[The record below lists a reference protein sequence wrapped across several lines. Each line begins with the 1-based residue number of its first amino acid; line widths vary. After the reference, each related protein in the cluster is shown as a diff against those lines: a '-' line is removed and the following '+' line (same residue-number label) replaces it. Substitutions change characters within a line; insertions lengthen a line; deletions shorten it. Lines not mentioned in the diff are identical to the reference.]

1 MLDIH
6 DITDICGVHD
16 LHDVHD
22 VFDSYCIQHGY
33 ALYEIYDQHD
43 PARIRRQAR
52 AAREQGADA
61 ILQACRIILSALSI
75 RYRRCIQYTRRHIRS
90 AISTIQTR
98 YTIYVRYQR
107 SIRWQ
112 CLQLS
117 HHDIS
122 AVVTPYLSS
131 SGRPS
136 PSSLCTLSL
145 IHI

>member
-6 DITDICGVHD
+6 DITDICGIHD

-22 VFDSYCIQHGY
+22 VFDSHCIQHGY
-33 ALYEIYDQHD
+33 DLYEIYDQHD

-61 ILQACRIILSALSI
+61 ILQACCIIMSALSI

-107 SIRWQ
+107 YIRWQ

-117 HHDIS
+117 SLARFPFHDS
-122 AVVTPYLSS
+122 QVFDFLQVDRAPKQGGTYP
-131 SGRPS
+131 PE
-136 PSSLCTLSL
+136 
-145 IHI
+145 